1 VVFTALPATAVIA
14 ALTLDSVVLVVY
26 SALTAITFTV
36 LFLRFGAAWEADA
49 PRAGLIQRLT
59 IVPGWIWLGILFLHL
74 MP

>member
-49 PRAGLIQRLT
+49 RTGLIQRLT
-59 IVPGWIWLGILFLHL
+59 IVPGWTWLGSSSCT
-74 MP
+74 